1 GRRVKRPPPPQ
12 KAVETQVAEATLL
25 VPGKPVEGEMAGGQK
40 RSYQVSLLEGQC
52 ARVVVEQR
60 GIDVV
65 VRWLAPDGKQV
76 VDFDSESRLQ
86 GEEKSEF
93 VARASGSYGLVVE
106 ARQQKAAAGRYAV
119 RFDDLHTATEKETD
133 LPEARIA
140 YADSVRFRRA
150 GKYDEAQAANQRALD
165 IREKWLGSDSLE
177 LAAPLNNLAFVYRDK
192 AAYAKAE
199 QLFRRALD

>member
-1 GRRVKRPPPPQ
+1 K
-12 KAVETQVAEATLL
+12 T
-25 VPGKPVEGEMAGGQK
+25 
-40 RSYQVSLLEGQC
+40 
-52 ARVVVEQR
+52 
-60 GIDVV
+60 
-65 VRWLAPDGKQV
+65 
-76 VDFDSESRLQ
+76 
-86 GEEKSEF
+86 EF

-133 LPEARIA
+133 LQEARIA

-192 AAYAKAE
+192 ADYAKAE
-199 QLFRRALD
+199 QLFRRALDIREKALGPQHPSVAGAANNLAILYKDMAEY